1 MTAICARTVLP
12 SFLIGSPDA
21 RGPVWKPSKNS
32 STTLTYNDMNNR
44 KAILF
49 SAPSGSGK
57 TTIIREILKR
67 FDCFEFSIS
76 ATSRKAREGEQD
88 GVDYYFLTPEVFEQR
103 VQKGDFLEWE
113 EVYAGTRYGTLKS
126 EIDRIWDNGHV
137 IIFDVDVN
145 GGMNIKKYFGPDALA
160 LFVMPPSIEVLEMRL
175 RNRGTESEDSIVKR
189 LARSE
194 AELKMADRFDV
205 TIIND
210 QLDRAVDE
218 TQKVIN
224 NYLLR

>member
-1 MTAICARTVLP
+1 
-12 SFLIGSPDA
+12 
-21 RGPVWKPSKNS
+21 
-32 STTLTYNDMNNR
+32 MNNR

-76 ATSRKAREGEQD
+76 ATSRLPRQGEQD
-88 GVDYYFLTPEVFEQR
+88 GVDYYFLTPDEFEKR
-103 VQKGDFLEWE
+103 VREGLFLEWE
-113 EVYAGTRYGTLKS
+113 EVYAGTCYGTLKS

-145 GGMNIKKYFGPDALA
+145 GGMNIKKFFGAEALA

-175 RNRGTESEDSIVKR
+175 RNRGTETEDTITKR
-189 LARSE
+189 LARSA
-194 AELKMADRFDV
+194 AELKMSDHFDV
-205 TIIND
+205 TILND
-210 QLDRAVDE
+210 DLSRAVDE
-218 TQKVIN
+218 TQRVIN
-224 NYLLR
+224 NYLSR